1 MNIWLAEIWRTWRAC
16 LRRPGYLLLAA
27 GVLRVVMD
35 QLDRH
40 GAFDPLIVV
49 GVCVVLTL
57 AGLLACLLPAL
68 RAARVQPMRALR
80 GE

>member
-1 MNIWLAEIWRTWRAC
+1 MLA
-16 LRRPGYLLLAA
+16 
-27 GVLRVVMD
+27 
-35 QLDRH
+35 
-40 GAFDPLIVV
+40 F
-49 GVCVVLTL
+49 